1 MIPIASAEA
10 GVSTATDAA
19 VDLILNPDKRVLR
32 HLTIINETANKGFFS
47 IDGGATWLRLE
58 ANAVRV
64 LDGLQW
70 NLGVQIKRVPA
81 SANPTCWAY
90 AW

>member
-10 GVSTATDAA
+10 GVTTATDAA

-32 HLTIINETANKGFFS
+32 HLTVINETANKAFFS
-47 IDGGATWLRLE
+47 IDGGTTWLRLE
-58 ANAVRV
+58 ANARV
-64 LDGLQW
+64 ILDDLQW
-70 NLGVQIKRVPA
+70 NLGVKLKRVPA
-81 SANPTCWAY
+81 GANPICWAY